1 MKIKNILFLMAVIFA
16 FVACNDDTDP
26 VLPQYKASV
35 LTHPANDT
43 LYVLEQV
50 NASKVLLT
58 LDWTAYKQTDL
69 LVGAVSY
76 VVQMDLAGND
86 FSQARTFTPVPGVTV
101 DAESSDYTT
110 SLKVEDVNKVLM
122 NGFRVPADTIA
133 NVEFR
138 VITRVGNVVVP
149 SSASNVFKARVIPY
163 KALDTPV
170 LYIIGDG
177 LVGWDNSAAAIGRD
191 LQVFFGESNVDVSV
205 GKYTY
210 TGYFKKGGGLK
221 LVTNAGDWD
230 SAYGYADAAGTLV
243 AKGGGNIPTP
253 AADGFYTFT
262 VDLKA
267 LSYNFEPYAA
277 GASAPTYN
285 RIGVVGSATS
295 NGWDSPD
302 AEMTQVTPH
311 VWVIKGISLT
321 AAEMKFRANDAWDVS
336 WGGNSTNLPF
346 GISDSGDN
354 IAIAKGSTYF
364 ISFNDLT
371 KNYVIIDEDRLP

>member
-16 FVACNDDTDP
+16 FVSCNDDTDP

-50 NASKVLLT
+50 NASRVLLT

-110 SLKVEDVNKVLM
+110 SLKVEEVNKVLM

-170 LYIIGDG
+170 VYIVGDG
-177 LVGWDNSAAAIGRD
+177 LVGWDNSAGAIGRD
-191 LQVFFGESNVDVSV
+191 LQVFFGNTNLEVSL
-205 GKYTY
+205 GQYTY
-210 TGYFKKGGGLK
+210 TGFFKGGAGVK
-221 LVTNAGDWD
+221 VVITAGDWNT
-230 SAYGYADAAGTLV
+230 AYGSGAGGSLV
-243 AKGGGNIPTP
+243 VNSQDNILTP
-253 AADGFYTFT
+253 ATSGYYTFS

-267 LSYNFEPYAA
+267 LTYSFKPYAE
-277 GASAPTYN
+277 GATATTYD
-285 RIGVVGSATS
+285 RIGVLGSATVGDWNS
-295 NGWDSPD
+295 DTP
-302 AEMTQVTPH
+302 MTQITPH
-311 VWVIKGISLT
+311 VWVIKGIKLT
-321 AAEMKFRANDAWDVS
+321 AAEIKFRANDGWAVS

-346 GISDSGDN
+346 GMSDSGDN
-354 IAIAKGSTYF
+354 IGIARESTYF

-371 KNYVIIDEDRLP
+371 KHYVIIDEDRLP